1 MNTELF
7 NKHYHEQLA
16 LLPSLNQSAIQSID
30 WMGLLIDIGK
40 SHGIDHEDIL
50 DLQLE
55 TMLVLVGLEDPNN
68 YENQLIAILALS
80 PAEADKLITDITEQ
94 IFTPI
99 ANYIISNS
107 QTSATGTE
115 SVSRPIATVGNNLSS
130 LPRTI
135 LSTPVIA
142 PVSSDVRG
150 QIHAGFH
157 DIEFVSD
164 VPSEPEHETII
175 DKKLNDI
182 FEDETETIHHL

>member
-16 LLPSLNQSAIQSID
+16 LLPSLNQSALQSID

-40 SHGIDHEDIL
+40 SHGVDHDDIP

-55 TMLVLVGLEDPNN
+55 TMLILVGLEDPNN
-68 YENQLIAILALS
+68 YESQLIATLALS

-107 QTSATGTE
+107 QTSPVGTE
-115 SVSRPIATVGNNLSS
+115 SVSKSITTAGNTLSS

-135 LSTPVIA
+135 SSTPAMA
-142 PVSSDVRG
+142 PVSSDIRQ

-164 VPSEPEHETII
+164 VPSDPEHETII

-182 FEDETETIHHL
+182 FEDDVEVIHHL